1 MAPMNS
7 DIERLIALQK
17 LDSQVHSAEH
27 TLAAEPDHLLALDEK
42 LEAARQLVAAAKAHL
57 AQNQTTRREL
67 EKGAALH
74 QGRLSK
80 FRDQG
85 MAVKTNQEFQAIQHE
100 IAFAQTEIKTIED
113 KELELMIEADELSA
127 TLKRAEAALVAE
139 QKSVDAEKKVL
150 AAEQAEMQALVAR
163 LGSERAGMVSALDP
177 GVLATFEKVSKR
189 RNGVAVAAARDGVCT
204 ICHVRLRPQIYN
216 TVLRNEQ
223 IIQCDSCQRILFHV
237 PAPAPIAI

>member
-1 MAPMNS
+1 MNS

-17 LDSQVHSAEH
+17 LDSQVHSAEQ
-27 TLAAEPDHLLALDEK
+27 TLAAEPDHLHALDEK
-42 LEAARQLVAAAKAHL
+42 LAAARQLVAAAKEHL
-57 AQNQTTRREL
+57 AQNQTARREL

-127 TLKRAEAALVAE
+127 TLKRADAALVAE

-150 AAEQAEMQALVAR
+150 AAEQAEMLARVAR